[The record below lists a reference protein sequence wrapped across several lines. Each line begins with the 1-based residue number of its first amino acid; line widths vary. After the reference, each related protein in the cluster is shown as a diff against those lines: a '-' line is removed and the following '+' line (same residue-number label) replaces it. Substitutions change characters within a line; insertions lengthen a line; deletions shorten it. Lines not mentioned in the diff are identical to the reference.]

1 MKRLRTKSAVRVA
14 EFVSRFPLKSFLL
27 QAPQVTADL
36 WGVGIQ
42 LGSIMG
48 FVADA
53 MYGALRAVGGA
64 KVTFRGPPPSDAG
77 RIAASYLVQP
87 AYHHGGGSMWS
98 YEDHWLLLAAD
109 VIALRILMAERWAD
123 RPGERAGDILSSPVI
138 HHGPWK
144 QSTIEVLREQ
154 GWRGGDDYRPPF
166 AGMSEES
173 TYGDVMS
180 RLVDDYPSYLE
191 QIRVDFPASSSATIY
206 ANILAEITE
215 ELLTWGTGVTSIGK
229 DVFDVEEYTLARM
242 FEFGVLPPDDISVDL
257 IDWMIQRSI
266 EIARAGGRDLPD
278 RGSMIL
284 AANEVWGG
292 YSGQ

>member
-14 EFVSRFPLKSFLL
+14 EFVSKFPLKSFLL

-48 FVADA
+48 IIGDSIYA
-53 MYGALRAVGGA
+53 GIRALGGA
-64 KVTFRGPPPSDAG
+64 RVTLRGPPPSDPLSKAVNYLISPMHHHAG
-77 RIAASYLVQP
+77 GAL
-87 AYHHGGGSMWS
+87 WS

-109 VIALRILMAERWAD
+109 VIAMRIVMDRMGPALFEQRGVEALDYPVPMQEPWHPATRAALGELGWSPSIELR
-123 RPGERAGDILSSPVI
+123 SPYD
-138 HHGPWK
+138 
-144 QSTIEVLREQ
+144 QE
-154 GWRGGDDYRPPF
+154 GGAVTYR
-166 AGMSEES
+166 
-173 TYGDVMS
+173 DVMTQN
-180 RLVDDYPSYLE
+180 VAQYPGYLE

-215 ELLTWGTGVTSIGK
+215 EVLTWGTGFVTIGK